1 MIAQIKS
8 ISKQYGNV
16 EVLNKFTLDIYKNEI
31 VCVLGASGCG
41 KSTLL
46 NILSGLK
53 EPDFGEVYKNID
65 KVSYVFQEDRLL
77 PWKTVYDNI
86 RFVDNRASHEDII
99 KLIDDIGLNGFDK
112 SYPGELSGGMKQR
125 CSIARAF
132 NYRAELLL
140 MDEPFKSLDYFLR
153 TKMIRQLLEVWQKNK
168 NSIVYVT
175 HEIDEALMLAN
186 RIVVLSNR
194 PAKIMKIIEI
204 NERQKYRI
212 LHSNELTKI
221 RNEIIELLTEDKIGG
236 VALNE
241 KKYG

>member
-1 MIAQIKS
+1 MIK
-8 ISKQYGNV
+8 KH
-16 EVLNKFTLDIYKNEI
+16 KK
-31 VCVLGASGCG
+31 
-41 KSTLL
+41 K
-46 NILSGLK
+46 K
-53 EPDFGEVYKNID
+53 K
-65 KVSYVFQEDRLL
+65 
-77 PWKTVYDNI
+77 
-86 RFVDNRASHEDII
+86 
-99 KLIDDIGLNGFDK
+99 
-112 SYPGELSGGMKQR
+112 
-125 CSIARAF
+125 
-132 NYRAELLL
+132 
-140 MDEPFKSLDYFLR
+140 
-153 TKMIRQLLEVWQKNK
+153 KNK